1 MNDIFQG
8 VTIPEIVAIKYYFS
22 PHLILSSLGNN
33 QMLALVIEKNYY
45 SKAKS
50 HFKKAVNTISIE
62 APSIQG
68 SY

>member
-33 QMLALVIEKNYY
+33 QMLALVIEKN
-45 SKAKS
+45 
-50 HFKKAVNTISIE
+50 
-62 APSIQG
+62 
-68 SY
+68 